1 MTQSCHNSDL
11 GINFLTEISPHEVSW
26 DEHRSDAESVKILYN
41 YSVELSKYAERIN
54 ACSGILKF
62 GVNPDQGKLV
72 LKQAFFCRVRHCPVC
87 QWRRS
92 LLWRAVMFQQLPSIQ
107 ERFPT
112 HRWVFLTLTVKNPPV
127 TELRDT
133 LKHMNDSWQ
142 RLIQTKRFKSGV
154 AGFLRTT
161 EVTRGNDG
169 DMMAHP
175 HFHALLLV
183 KPSYFKGQGYIKQAD
198 WVEMWAKALRAD
210 YLPSVNVKAVKATLD
225 EKGRKQLDKAICETL
240 KYSVKP
246 SDLALERDKGAWH
259 HEMTKHVH
267 KMRFIATGG
276 VLKGILKPEDEITT
290 EEMISSSEEVQ
301 DVGESRVAFQF
312 KPEYRKYVYAP
323 KYNEYAD

>member
-1 MTQSCHNSDL
+1 
-11 GINFLTEISPHEVSW
+11 
-26 DEHRSDAESVKILYN
+26 
-41 YSVELSKYAERIN
+41 
-54 ACSGILKF
+54 
-62 GVNPDQGKLV
+62 
-72 LKQAFFCRVRHCPVC
+72 
-87 QWRRS
+87 
-92 LLWRAVMFQQLPSIQ
+92 MFQQLPSIQ

-246 SDLALERDKGAWH
+246 SDLALERDKGAWL
-259 HEMTKHVH
+259 HEMTKQVH

-301 DVGESRVAFQF
+301 DVGESRVVFQF